1 MMSEDVASVV
11 SPDDRT
17 DTASLSDWSAA
28 HAVQQME
35 YCQDFIS
42 KGPQKAEVQL
52 RYDQASLWK
61 LTKLLIELIS
71 TKSKYWVGL
80 DWLCLL
86 CIFYNVK

>member
-1 MMSEDVASVV
+1 MMSEDVGSVV
-11 SPDDRT
+11 SPDDRA

-52 RYDQASLWK
+52 R
-61 LTKLLIELIS
+61 
-71 TKSKYWVGL
+71 
-80 DWLCLL
+80 
-86 CIFYNVK
+86 